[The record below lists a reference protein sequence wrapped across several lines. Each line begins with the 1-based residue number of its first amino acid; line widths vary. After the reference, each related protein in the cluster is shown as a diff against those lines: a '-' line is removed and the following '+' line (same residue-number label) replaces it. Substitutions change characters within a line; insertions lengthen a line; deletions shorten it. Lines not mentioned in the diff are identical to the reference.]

1 MRRLGG
7 VAGLERRWFETST
20 LGRRGVGD
28 LFRGDQGGPLAVS
41 RAPGPDRPGLVG
53 SGSWSPDGSRRS
65 TDCAWASYRKSLNA
79 NYMRARHGGPLSPRS
94 KAHLIW
100 SLRTFFRDL
109 QEWEWIE
116 RRFDPRRAFAL
127 PRSIKTLISRDP
139 RVISDDVW
147 AKLMWAGL
155 NLDPRRTCRARQHD
169 GNGAR
174 GIRWSSSARSPCR
187 GCSPGCA
194 SMRSSASRR
203 RDPLATP
210 APDGA

>member
-1 MRRLGG
+1 M
-7 VAGLERRWFETST
+7 
-20 LGRRGVGD
+20 
-28 LFRGDQGGPLAVS
+28 AVS
-41 RAPGPDRPGLVG
+41 RASGPDR
-53 SGSWSPDGSRRS
+53 SGSWDRQLVAGWIATVDGMRVGELS
-65 TDCAWASYRKSLNA
+65 KSLNA

-127 PRSIKTLISRDP
+127 PRSIKALIGPDP
-139 RVISDDVW
+139 RVISDEVW

-155 NLDPRRTCRARQHD
+155 NLTGRTFRGTGSLA
-169 GNGAR
+169 GTGSR
-174 GIRWSSSARSPCR
+174 GIRSSSSVRSRCC

-194 SMRSSASRR
+194 SMRSSDCPSARSAGNTNTTSRR
-203 RDPLATP
+203 RPPGVSARRTHEQDRHRVHQAGR
-210 APDGA
+210 PDGR